1 MRSLFAAQILLG
13 ALVFAQ
19 DAAPADT
26 TASGDAATSAEDTAA
41 DDAEQTFSDGCLAW
55 ILGFRDSIDDSL
67 TYFNATDDTL
77 YEDAT

>member
-19 DAAPADT
+19 DT
-26 TASGDAATSAEDTAA
+26 TPTAGGDAATSAEDNAA

-55 ILGFRDSIDDSL
+55 ILAFRDSIDDDLS
-67 TYFNATDDTL
+67 YFNATDDTL
-77 YEDAT
+77 YTDAT